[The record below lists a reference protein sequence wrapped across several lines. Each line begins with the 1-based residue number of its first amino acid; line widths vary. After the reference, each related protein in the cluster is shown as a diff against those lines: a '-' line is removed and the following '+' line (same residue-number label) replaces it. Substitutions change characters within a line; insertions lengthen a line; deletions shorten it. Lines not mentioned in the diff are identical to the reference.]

1 MSQPF
6 GLCDAD
12 VHWVDSFNPLTLA
25 DEAYACDQ
33 ELREQPFSTLNA
45 YILYRAYETGVFKSD
60 LLVTL
65 YARPDL
71 VGLPTGKVRIQ
82 GDVHKHQIAF
92 PDHTGYFPEYIMSR
106 VALTGTELAF
116 WHGKEEK
123 V

>member
-33 ELREQPFSTLNA
+33 ELREQPFSALNA
-45 YILYRAYETGVFKSD
+45 YILYRAYEAGVFKSD

-65 YARPDL
+65 DTRPDL
-71 VGLPTGKVRIQ
+71 VGLPTGNVRIQ

-92 PDHTGYFPEYIMSR
+92 PDGMRFMPDYAIENI
-106 VALTGTELAF
+106 G
-116 WHGKEEK
+116 
-123 V
+123 